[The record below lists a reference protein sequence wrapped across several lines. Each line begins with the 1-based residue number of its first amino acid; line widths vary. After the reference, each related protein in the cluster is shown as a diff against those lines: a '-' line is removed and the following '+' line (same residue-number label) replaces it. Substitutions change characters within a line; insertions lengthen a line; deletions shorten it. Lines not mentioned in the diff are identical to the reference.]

1 MTNRWGAAHL
11 LLAAVALVV
20 GLVIGGLG
28 PRSEAR
34 GLREKLDELSS
45 RECASGNDM
54 GKQIAEVFRG
64 RPLASNLPDVQ
75 VDEPTAEPETEPAS
89 DEEPRSRR
97 GKRGQGF
104 QIDIDGEDGSEPQT
118 PEEAVAMAREAMELR
133 RTQARAALAEAGVS
147 DEQLSSID
155 EAMDRMNQDLSALT
169 ETFVAT
175 VQEGGEP
182 DRREMMMF
190 AADTLDVLLETRSVT
205 RTAERLGV
213 TVSAV
218 SHGLRALRE
227 HFDDPLFVRTRRGL
241 EPTPRAL
248 GLLGPL
254 RQGLRTLDQT
264 LEDDPR
270 FDPATST
277 RTFTLATTDYV
288 GTVLGGP
295 LMRTLVAEAPRVTLD
310 VRGLRDTE
318 VGVQLERGEVD
329 VAIYPDFAQ
338 VGAVKQRRLFDDG
351 FACLVRQDHPRVGQR
366 LSLATYVELPHAL
379 ISPQG
384 SGPSI
389 VYKQLA
395 ERGLSRHIAHVYGSE
410 HDGRNAS
417 KTDLIRHVLA
427 TEKRDAGD
435 AMMIGDRHHDIV
447 GANEN
452 GVASVGVLWGF
463 GDRAELGDAG
473 ATFIAATPAE
483 LPGQMKAH
491 FAR

>member
-1 MTNRWGAAHL
+1 MDHARLAQTNLNL
-11 LLAAVALVV
+11 LV
-20 GLVIGGLG
+20 
-28 PRSEAR
+28 
-34 GLREKLDELSS
+34 
-45 RECASGNDM
+45 
-54 GKQIAEVFRG
+54 
-64 RPLASNLPDVQ
+64 
-75 VDEPTAEPETEPAS
+75 
-89 DEEPRSRR
+89 
-97 GKRGQGF
+97 
-104 QIDIDGEDGSEPQT
+104 
-118 PEEAVAMAREAMELR
+118 
-133 RTQARAALAEAGVS
+133 
-147 DEQLSSID
+147 
-155 EAMDRMNQDLSALT
+155 
-169 ETFVAT
+169 
-175 VQEGGEP
+175 
-182 DRREMMMF
+182 
-190 AADTLDVLLETRSVT
+190 TLDVLLETRSVT

-351 FACLVRQDHPRVGQR
+351 FACLVRQDHPRVGKR

-389 VYKQLA
+389 VDKQLA
-395 ERGLSRHIAHVYGSE
+395 ERGLSRHIAFRVQSFLAAPLVVAE
-410 HDGRNAS
+410 S
-417 KTDLIRHVLA
+417 DLVLTA
-427 TEKRDAGD
+427 PTLLVR
-435 AMMIGDRHHDIV
+435 
-447 GANEN
+447 
-452 GVASVGVLWGF
+452 
-463 GDRAELGDAG
+463 
-473 ATFIAATPAE
+473 T
-483 LPGQMKAH
+483 
-491 FAR
+491 FARHAGVRVVPPPLAVRRFPLNLFWHERVDRDPAHAWLRARIVEAARVVAKSGR